1 MKVLQKREGHF
12 TKNQVRTDLK
22 YSSCFVHSITYRL
35 AHKLVGNLFTSLV
48 LCGLFVVG
56 HRKMPARVDGEWNE
70 AMMNIEAPGHDFRW
84 DPAMGLKPPRKKRVS
99 KKEKGEKPE
108 KPPSGK
114 KRGRKPKTD
123 KLGSAGRLAD
133 TGGAV
138 VPPDGAALEW
148 TGFSLS
154 NRMEGGVNQVP
165 VIEEVP
171 AGHVRAALA
180 KSPHESAKN
189 PAFPAFSDEVSLS
202 VVRLCAVFIFTLSI
216 TTDREFCLTEISS
229 CV

>member
-1 MKVLQKREGHF
+1 
-12 TKNQVRTDLK
+12 
-22 YSSCFVHSITYRL
+22 
-35 AHKLVGNLFTSLV
+35 
-48 LCGLFVVG
+48 
-56 HRKMPARVDGEWNE
+56 MPARVDGEWNE
-70 AMMNIEAPGHDFRW
+70 AMMNMEAPGHDFRW
-84 DPAMGLKPPRKKRVS
+84 DPAMGIKPPRKKRAS

-148 TGFSLS
+148 TGFSLP

-171 AGHVRAALA
+171 AGHARAALS
-180 KSPHESAKN
+180 KSPHESGTN
-189 PAFPAFSDEVSLS
+189 PAFPAFADEVSLS
-202 VVRLCAVFIFTLSI
+202 VLRLCAVFVFTLSVK
-216 TTDREFCLTEISS
+216 TDASTWKSSFNKCLSEKVYTLSTEILQFL
-229 CV
+229 